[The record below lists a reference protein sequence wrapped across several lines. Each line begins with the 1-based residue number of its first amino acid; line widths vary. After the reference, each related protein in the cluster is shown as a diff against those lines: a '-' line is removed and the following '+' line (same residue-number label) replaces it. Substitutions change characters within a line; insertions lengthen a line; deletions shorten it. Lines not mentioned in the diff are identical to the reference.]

1 MEKRYVLFDLD
12 GTLTNSY
19 RGIINALKYSL
30 SKFTVEPKEETFNK
44 IIGPPVVWSL
54 QNYYGFDE
62 ENAVKGL
69 RYFREYYDRTGYL
82 ENELYPGTEEML
94 KTLRGH
100 DKKLLLATSKPQKM
114 AEKVL
119 EHFGL
124 DDYFCFVAGANSDDE
139 SSSKELGLRATKEDV
154 IGYVL
159 KTNGILDPENA
170 VMVGDRHW
178 DIRAGK
184 VFGLQTIGVSYGFAD
199 PGELEKAGAD
209 YIASNPL
216 MVSEIVVQQ

>member
-1 MEKRYVLFDLD
+1 
-12 GTLTNSY
+12 
-19 RGIINALKYSL
+19 
-30 SKFTVEPKEETFNK
+30 
-44 IIGPPVVWSL
+44 
-54 QNYYGFDE
+54 
-62 ENAVKGL
+62 
-69 RYFREYYDRTGYL
+69 
-82 ENELYPGTEEML
+82 ML